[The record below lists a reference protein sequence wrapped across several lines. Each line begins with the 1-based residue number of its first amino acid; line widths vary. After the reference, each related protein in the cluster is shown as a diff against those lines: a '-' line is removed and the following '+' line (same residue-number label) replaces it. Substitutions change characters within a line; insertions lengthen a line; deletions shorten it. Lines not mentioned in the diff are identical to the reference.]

1 MKPDFLTQ
9 SAVGLAIYYFYYP
22 DNVRRSNFRALTAL
36 VFISIAYDLVWIYF
50 IQDFSDSKSSNDR
63 NEA

>member
-22 DNVRRSNFRALTAL
+22 DNVRRWNFRALTAL
-36 VFISIAYDLVWIYF
+36 VIISIAYDLVWIYF
-50 IQDFSDSKSSNDR
+50 IQDFSD
-63 NEA
+63 